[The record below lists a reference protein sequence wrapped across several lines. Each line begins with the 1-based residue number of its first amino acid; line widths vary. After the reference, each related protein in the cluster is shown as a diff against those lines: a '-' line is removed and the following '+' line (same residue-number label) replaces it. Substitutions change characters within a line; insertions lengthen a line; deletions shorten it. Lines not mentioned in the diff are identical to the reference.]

1 METSH
6 VPLWVLKMTE
16 TLTVAKE
23 WQSEHTQY
31 LGSLFLGPG
40 PGATCPADTILSQ
53 TRSGL
58 LAGVCM
64 HLSTQAQGDSPA
76 SLQTSKMFSLQSF
89 RITECDTLL
98 GIQGH
103 P

>member
-6 VPLWVLKMTE
+6 VLLWVLKMTE
-16 TLTVAKE
+16 AQTVAKE

-40 PGATCPADTILSQ
+40 PGATCPRDTILSQ
-53 TRSGL
+53 TWGGL

-64 HLSTQAQGDSPA
+64 HLSTQAQGDSPHPCRPP
-76 SLQTSKMFSLQSF
+76 MFSLQSF
-89 RITECDTLL
+89 SVTECDPLL